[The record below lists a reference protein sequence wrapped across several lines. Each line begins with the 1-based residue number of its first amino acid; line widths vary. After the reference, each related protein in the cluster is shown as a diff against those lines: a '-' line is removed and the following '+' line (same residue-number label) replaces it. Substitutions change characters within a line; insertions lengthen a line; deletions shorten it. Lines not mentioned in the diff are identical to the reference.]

1 MRAFTCFISKVE
13 QFQSISRQALR
24 QVRGK
29 EVQSQFTNTSIN
41 SKTPS
46 SNSEYSG
53 FISCCTWYNTYLHRN
68 IHKFWYNEQH
78 AGFPRRHIYLYLNVP
93 THTQRKLGVQLI
105 MHVKNNSDKVF
116 WTLFY
121 HYSTIFFIF
130 FFTDSLYY
138 RQETIIIIHNNFFDG
153 TKSLKFFLYTEN
165 GVTILTAVVM
175 IKVNIFS

>member
-1 MRAFTCFISKVE
+1 M
-13 QFQSISRQALR
+13 
-24 QVRGK
+24 
-29 EVQSQFTNTSIN
+29 
-41 SKTPS
+41 
-46 SNSEYSG
+46 
-53 FISCCTWYNTYLHRN
+53 
-68 IHKFWYNEQH
+68 
-78 AGFPRRHIYLYLNVP
+78 YLNVP

-105 MHVKNNSDKVF
+105 VHVKNNSDKVF

-130 FFTDSLYY
+130 FFTNSLYY

-175 IKVNIFS
+175 IKVNIFRHNFQLCILHKELTKFLLSFTHMKISKIWIWNLNLRIVFLGHYEVLARVLFSIFLRIKFR